1 MDKIEELQKK
11 SNKAI
16 IDDPNFRDADQRN
29 ALLRS
34 MNEGM
39 DVYKTD
45 LKTSLDDIARSM
57 NEKDCTSKQVNGIWT
72 GDRCIEKPSASLS
85 DSVKKGEI
93 HK

>member
-16 IDDPNFRDADQRN
+16 IDDPNFSDADVRN

-72 GDRCIEKPSASLS
+72 GKNCIEKPSASLS
-85 DSVKKGEI
+85 DSVKKGETHI
-93 HK
+93 